1 MKKKAVFFDL
11 DGTLID
17 SAPDLA
23 ASLNHTLHSL
33 GMPTYDLDTIRS
45 WIGGGATLL
54 LQRGLTGQM
63 EPPPID
69 PKLFEKA
76 KRIFFEH
83 YGANLCN
90 HTRAY
95 PHAKEVLVY
104 LRPRYRIGLV
114 TNKPYAFVLP
124 ILKKLRLDYFD
135 LVLGGDSLKAKK
147 PSPEPLLHACQKLKV
162 VPYEALMIGDSIND
176 YLAAKEAGMD
186 MIWVSHG
193 YDSSKVEAQKIPSLA
208 TLKEIL

>member
-23 ASLNHTLHSL
+23 ASLNHTLYSL
-33 GMPTYDLDTIRS
+33 GMSTYDPDTIRS

-114 TNKPYAFVLP
+114 TNKPYTFVLP
-124 ILKKLRLDYFD
+124 ILKELRLEFFD
-135 LVLGGDSLKAKK
+135 LIIGGDSLEAKK
-147 PSPEPLLHACQKLKV
+147 PSPKPLLYVCEKLKLL
-162 VPYEALMIGDSIND
+162 PKEAVMIGDSIND

-186 MIWVSHG
+186 MIWVEHG
-193 YDSSKVEAQKIPSLA
+193 YDSSKMEAQKISSLA

>member
-1 MKKKAVFFDL
+1 MKKAVLFDL

-63 EPPPID
+63 EPSGVNPE
-69 PKLFEKA
+69 LFEKA
-76 KRIFFEH
+76 KELFFAH
-83 YGANLCN
+83 YRANLCN
-90 HTRAY
+90 QTKAY
-95 PHAKEVLVY
+95 PYAKEVLEY
-104 LRPRYRIGLV
+104 LRPRYTLALV
-114 TNKPYAFVLP
+114 TNKPYTFVPP
-124 ILKKLRLDYFD
+124 ILRKLGLERFD
-135 LVLGGDSLKAKK
+135 LVLGGDSLKTKK
-147 PSPEPLLHACQKLKV
+147 PSPEPLLHACQKLGV
-162 VPYEALMIGDSIND
+162 APYETMMIGDSIND

-186 MIWVSHG
+186 MIWVAYG
-193 YDSSKVEAQKIPSLA
+193 YDSSEVEAQKIPSLA
-208 TLKEIL
+208 ILKEIL